1 MTGLEKMKSQILDEA
16 QKNAD
21 EILEEAKKE
30 AVEIREAAQEEA
42 QAECTRILERSR
54 AEVKNAE
61 ERSVSS
67 CALQKRKVLLET
79 KQEIIAQVLEKAY
92 NTLAEAD
99 EETYFRI
106 IRKMIGKYAASQAG
120 EICFSKKDLERMPKG
135 FEEEIQRIAKENG
148 GALVLSEET
157 RDING
162 GFILVYGGIEENCS
176 FQAMF
181 NSRKDE
187 LSDKVHEV
195 LFS

>member
-54 AEVKNAE
+54 AEIKNAE

-106 IRKMIGKYAASQAG
+106 IRKMIGKYAACQAG

-162 GFILVYGGIEENCS
+162 GFILIYGGIEENCS

>member
-21 EILEEAKKE
+21 EILKQAK
-30 AVEIREAAQEEA
+30 EEA

-79 KQEIIAQVLEKAY
+79 KQEIIAQVLETAY

-99 EETYFRI
+99 EETYFQS
-106 IRKMIGKYAASQAG
+106 IRKMLGKYAADQAG
-120 EICFSKKDLERMPKG
+120 EICFSKRDLERMPKG
-135 FEEEIQRIAKENG
+135 FEEEIQAIAKENG

-157 RDING
+157 RDISG
-162 GFILVYGGIEENCS
+162 GFVLIYGGIEENCS

>member
-120 EICFSKKDLERMPKG
+120 EICFSKKIWSECLRALKRKFRGLPKRMEGPW
-135 FEEEIQRIAKENG
+135 
-148 GALVLSEET
+148 
-157 RDING
+157 
-162 GFILVYGGIEENCS
+162 S
-176 FQAMF
+176 FQ
-181 NSRKDE
+181 RKPE
-187 LSDKVHEV
+187 I
-195 LFS
+195 